1 MNPDAKTPSPSEKT
15 RLLATSSHNSGDQKN
30 FYFAPRRT
38 RTNSSEEGGGGGGTD
53 GSGKQQRN
61 KSSPYGSGSPS
72 SKWSDPYQSSNKSF
86 FQRIKSTLF
95 GSGGGGGGSG
105 SYARIDRDVGAKP
118 RKVPVKVEPKVF
130 FANERTF
137 LAWLHMSVTLASI
150 SVAIVAFSESNEWS
164 QIYGL
169 LLMPVAILFSAYSLY
184 MYMNRASLIRRK
196 ESGPYEDKIGPIFL
210 ASMLALSISVN
221 FLVKLYDM
229 ATR

>member
-1 MNPDAKTPSPSEKT
+1 MSSDAKTPSPSEKT
-15 RLLATSSHNSGDQKN
+15 RLLAPSSGEQKN

-38 RTNSSEEGGGGGGTD
+38 RTNSTEDNDALKRQPS
-53 GSGKQQRN
+53 KN
-61 KSSPYGSGSPS
+61 SPHGASPS
-72 SKWSDPYQSSNKSF
+72 TKWSDQYQSANKSF
-86 FQRIKSTLF
+86 FQKIKSSIF
-95 GSGGGGGGSG
+95 GSGGGGSSG
-105 SYARIDRDVGAKP
+105 SYARLDRDVASKP

-150 SVAIVAFSESNEWS
+150 SVAIVAFSESNDWS

-169 LLMPVAILFSAYSLY
+169 LLMPVAIMFSAYSLY

-196 ESGPYEDKIGPIFL
+196 EAGPYEDKIGPIFL